1 MKASQS
7 DGSVAAIQDYSV
19 GEIAQGDWFLI
30 SPHLLIG
37 SLGSVA
43 MFAWLFLS
51 LGTYAYASPDLIG
64 VAPDGRYHFLFLSSL
79 IVSLLVAWALADKCD
94 GYALSLTSIVL
105 TVAGLACSW
114 SFSQYDAALLAGC
127 VLFGSGLGLMYC
139 LYGELVSWFF
149 FNNIKRYMLGI
160 STAAVFCVLIVMVAS
175 FPANRIMATALP
187 LIAFV
192 CYIIELPYLKAKM
205 PARIL
210 AKDSDSRCRVKL
222 RSYLATATAGLVVG
236 FSTGGLILS
245 ENDHPAI
252 VAGLVALLLVVVCF
266 ALFRDAGGRNR
277 MTETVSMR
285 WFLPYSAVIAF
296 PLLFVPEGWRFP
308 FFALLLGGSMLPET
322 CSLAAICSHVSLF
335 NLNAIRTFSFGR
347 FWAILGILLG
357 AIVAYI
363 GMGNGVF
370 MDIEPGLRLSA
381 AVVLFMLLVIF
392 SASFVMTH
400 DNYPTKA
407 DVEKSADDQGGV
419 PIHDFLD
426 SAAGDQADAS
436 DQEGVKPGKFYLQCE
451 VVAKEYGLSAR
462 QREVLGMLARG
473 RNAEYIT
480 EKLIISTHTAKA
492 HIYNIYQKTG
502 VHSRQELMDLVE
514 AADVSDDSPVI
525 KEILH
530 ELAVKQN

>member
-1 MKASQS
+1 MSKN
-7 DGSVAAIQDYSV
+7 DYP
-19 GEIAQGDWFLI
+19 G
-30 SPHLLIG
+30 
-37 SLGSVA
+37 
-43 MFAWLFLS
+43 
-51 LGTYAYASPDLIG
+51 
-64 VAPDGRYHFLFLSSL
+64 
-79 IVSLLVAWALADKCD
+79 
-94 GYALSLTSIVL
+94 
-105 TVAGLACSW
+105 
-114 SFSQYDAALLAGC
+114 
-127 VLFGSGLGLMYC
+127 
-139 LYGELVSWFF
+139 
-149 FNNIKRYMLGI
+149 
-160 STAAVFCVLIVMVAS
+160 
-175 FPANRIMATALP
+175 
-187 LIAFV
+187 
-192 CYIIELPYLKAKM
+192 
-205 PARIL
+205 
-210 AKDSDSRCRVKL
+210 
-222 RSYLATATAGLVVG
+222 
-236 FSTGGLILS
+236 
-245 ENDHPAI
+245 I
-252 VAGLVALLLVVVCF
+252 VAGLVALLLVAVCF
-266 ALFRDAGGRNR
+266 ALFRDAGGRNK
-277 MTETVSMR
+277 MTEAVSMR
-285 WFLPYSAVIAF
+285 WFLPYSAVIAS

-407 DVEKSADDQGGV
+407 DVEKLVDDQDGV
-419 PIHDFLD
+419 PIHDFFD
-426 SAAGDQADAS
+426 SAGDDQADAS